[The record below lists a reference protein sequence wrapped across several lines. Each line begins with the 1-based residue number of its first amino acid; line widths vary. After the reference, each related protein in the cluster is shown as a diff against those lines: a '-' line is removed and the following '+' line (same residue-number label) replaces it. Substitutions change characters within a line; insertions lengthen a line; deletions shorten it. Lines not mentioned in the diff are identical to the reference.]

1 MTDTTINFLS
11 NHPTEYK
18 IAAYQ
23 YHINRMQSLPLTKE
37 RQQTEWKTIQAMAQ
51 NNFLEKLVT
60 NLTIQ
65 MQQKIH
71 Q

>member
-37 RQQTEWKTIQAMAQ
+37 RQQTEWKTI
-51 NNFLEKLVT
+51 
-60 NLTIQ
+60 
-65 MQQKIH
+65 
-71 Q
+71 